1 MFLPPRNPSVHP
13 QARALYH
20 FESLAFTMNDLA
32 GSTTPRHSPNPTP
45 PRGGPH
51 QAVNTTSSLSC
62 KNVRLGK
69 CLRCSM
75 SEHREVASSP
85 DNVPVPIR
93 SPVRMRHPESVWK
106 ASICRNVQYEF
117 LKHDL
122 VIPISLS
129 SDPPGIIFMLTEI
142 SYVASPSSTR
152 YDGTL
157 RMSCAILNGSS
168 ASRVTTHGLI
178 VLAKFFALNAPK
190 GRVSGICISRA
201 LQSFSN
207 TTPNICSSV
216 FSTGTRSKCSVGT
229 LMKKASSSSK
239 SSSFV
244 GASENPVV
252 RASVLDS
259 MGVSDG
265 RSSGALSSR
274 GPEYDLFGDARAGR

>member
-1 MFLPPRNPSVHP
+1 MFLHPRNPLAYP
-13 QARALYH
+13 QARVLH
-20 FESLAFTMNDLA
+20 QFGCLAFTMNDLA

-45 PRGGPH
+45 PWGGPH
-51 QAVNTTSSLSC
+51 QAVNTTSSPSC

-69 CLRCSM
+69 RLRCSM
-75 SEHREVASSP
+75 SEQREVASSP

-122 VIPISLS
+122 VISISLS
-129 SDPPGIIFMLTEI
+129 SDSPGITFKLTEI

-157 RMSCAILNGSS
+157 RMSCSILNGSN

-229 LMKKASSSSK
+229 LIKNASSSSK

-259 MGVSDG
+259 IWVSDG
-265 RSSGALSSR
+265 KSSGVLSSR
-274 GPEYDLFGDARAGR
+274 GPEYDLFGDVLAGR

>member
-1 MFLPPRNPSVHP
+1 MEAEYKDR
-13 QARALYH
+13 R
-20 FESLAFTMNDLA
+20 T
-32 GSTTPRHSPNPTP
+32 
-45 PRGGPH
+45 
-51 QAVNTTSSLSC
+51 
-62 KNVRLGK
+62 
-69 CLRCSM
+69 
-75 SEHREVASSP
+75 SP
-85 DNVPVPIR
+85 DNVPVPIK

-122 VIPISLS
+122 VTPISLS
-129 SDPPGIIFMLTEI
+129 TDPPGITVMLTEI

-216 FSTGTRSKCSVGT
+216 FSTDTRSKCSVGT
-229 LMKKASSSSK
+229 LMKNASSSSK

-252 RASVLDS
+252 RPSVLSS
-259 MGVSDG
+259 MGA
-265 RSSGALSSR
+265 SGAMSSR
-274 GPEYDLFGDARAGR
+274 GPEYDLSGDTLAGR